1 MYIFGYGSLMNSS
14 SRQLTGQTGEA
25 IPAIVHGLVRHW
37 SKIDDSYVLSPL
49 VVNEGD
55 GQVNGVL
62 LKVDDA
68 ALDEFDIRERGYHR
82 IKLSPEQIELNADSQ
97 NQTEAFDSQQSI
109 WVYIN
114 DEVIAP
120 SKQSPIVQSYV
131 DTVMAGCLEVSEKF
145 AEHFVTH
152 TKGWHHPFENDRHQ
166 PKYNKLAG
174 VAEHHH
180 KVIDGLLIDVRCE
193 A

>member
-14 SRQLTGQTGEA
+14 SRQLTGQTGAA

-49 VVNEGD
+49 VVNKGQ

-62 LKVDDA
+62 LKVDDE

-82 IKLSPEQIELNADSQ
+82 IKLSPEQIELNIDSKSH
-97 NQTEAFDSQQSI
+97 TEAFDSQQAI

-120 SKQSPIVQSYV
+120 CEQSPIVQSYV

-180 KVIDGLLIDVRCE
+180 SVIDGLLIDVRCE